1 MSKAAPTNI
10 TLSAIAGIY
19 ILAQVIIVPAL
30 PDLGII
36 FLSDYRTIQL
46 SVSAFSI
53 GAAIVNLIAG
63 PLSDRFGRRPIAIG
77 FFIIFIL
84 SSLGSYFSEN
94 IYIFLLFR
102 FFQASS
108 AAGMVLA
115 RVIVGDIYSGSKATV
130 MFGYISTIM
139 AIGPLI
145 GPLLGGLIS
154 DYLGSM
160 QIFNFLTI
168 LGLLLFGL
176 ILYDLDETN
185 LNRSPNML
193 SQIKSYPLLLL
204 SMNFWPPTL
213 VSAFSFSIFGIFFV
227 GAPFVAVNVY
237 GLSPSQIGLLLAFI
251 PLGFVPGNIIVGKI
265 VDRFSTKLL
274 LILGSMLLISG
285 PLIALLTSNLYTHP
299 LAFFLPMLIMG
310 FGTGIIWPI
319 ANTAIIQAVPSLA
332 GSASGISSALMVIT
346 SALSSGFLGWNIEN
360 IDPIMGLVGTLI
372 MAGIATILSALFIKS
387 ERQHN

>member
-94 IYIFLLFR
+94 IYIFLFFR

-310 FGTGIIWPI
+310 FGTGIIWPV

>member
-36 FLSDYRTIQL
+36 FSSDYRTIQL

-154 DYLGSM
+154 DYFGSM
-160 QIFNFLTI
+160 QIFNFLTL

-204 SMNFWPPTL
+204 SINFWPPTL

-310 FGTGIIWPI
+310 FGTGIIWPV

-346 SALSSGFLGWNIEN
+346 SAVSSGFLGWNIEN
-360 IDPIMGLVGTLI
+360 IDPIIGLVGTLI
-372 MAGIATILSALFIKS
+372 VAGIATILSALFIKS
-387 ERQHN
+387 D

>member
-310 FGTGIIWPI
+310 FGTGIIWPV

-372 MAGIATILSALFIKS
+372 VAGIATILSALFIKS
-387 ERQHN
+387 D

>member
-299 LAFFLPMLIMG
+299 LAFFLPMLILG
-310 FGTGIIWPI
+310 FGTGIIWPV

>member
-36 FLSDYRTIQL
+36 FSSDYRTIQL

-154 DYLGSM
+154 DYFGSM

-176 ILYDLDETN
+176 IIYDLDETN
-185 LNRSPNML
+185 LNRSANML

-274 LILGSMLLISG
+274 LILGSVLLISG

-310 FGTGIIWPI
+310 FGTGIIWPV

-372 MAGIATILSALFIKS
+372 MAGIATILSALFIK
-387 ERQHN
+387 ND

>member
-36 FLSDYRTIQL
+36 FSSDYRTIQL
-46 SVSAFSI
+46 SVSAFSV

-115 RVIVGDIYSGSKATV
+115 RVIVGDIYSGSKATI

-154 DYLGSM
+154 DYFGSM

-176 ILYDLDETN
+176 IIYDLDETN
-185 LNRSPNML
+185 LNRSANML

-274 LILGSMLLISG
+274 LILGSVLLISG

-310 FGTGIIWPI
+310 FGTGVIWPV

-346 SALSSGFLGWNIEN
+346 SAVSSGFLGWNIEN
-360 IDPIMGLVGTLI
+360 IDPIIGLVGTLI
-372 MAGIATILSALFIKS
+372 VAGIATILSALFIKID
-387 ERQHN
+387 

>member
-36 FLSDYRTIQL
+36 FSSDYRTIQL

-115 RVIVGDIYSGSKATV
+115 RVIVGDIYSGSKATI

-154 DYLGSM
+154 DYFGSM

-176 ILYDLDETN
+176 IIYDLDETN
-185 LNRSPNML
+185 LNRSANML

-274 LILGSMLLISG
+274 LILGSVLLISG

-310 FGTGIIWPI
+310 FGTGIIWPV

-372 MAGIATILSALFIKS
+372 MAGITTILSALFIKS
-387 ERQHN
+387 D

>member
-36 FLSDYRTIQL
+36 FSSDYRTIQL

-154 DYLGSM
+154 DYFGSM

-176 ILYDLDETN
+176 IIYDLDETN

-310 FGTGIIWPI
+310 FGTGIIWPV

-387 ERQHN
+387 D

>member
-36 FLSDYRTIQL
+36 FSSDYRTIQL

-154 DYLGSM
+154 DYFGSM

-176 ILYDLDETN
+176 IIYDLDETN
-185 LNRSPNML
+185 LNRSANML

-274 LILGSMLLISG
+274 LILGSVLLISG

-310 FGTGIIWPI
+310 FGTGIIWPV

-360 IDPIMGLVGTLI
+360 IDPIIGLVGTLI
-372 MAGIATILSALFIKS
+372 MAGIATILSTLFIKS
-387 ERQHN
+387 D

>member
-30 PDLGII
+30 PDLGVI
-36 FLSDYRTIQL
+36 FSSDYRTIQL

-274 LILGSMLLISG
+274 LILGSILLISG

-310 FGTGIIWPI
+310 FGTGIIWPV

-372 MAGIATILSALFIKS
+372 VAGIATILSALFIKS
-387 ERQHN
+387 D

>member
-36 FLSDYRTIQL
+36 FSSDYRTIQL

-154 DYLGSM
+154 DYFGSM

-176 ILYDLDETN
+176 IIYDLDETN
-185 LNRSPNML
+185 LNRSANML

-274 LILGSMLLISG
+274 LILGSVLLISG

-310 FGTGIIWPI
+310 FGTGVIWPV

-360 IDPIMGLVGTLI
+360 IDPIIGLVGTLI
-372 MAGIATILSALFIKS
+372 MAGIATIFSALFIKS
-387 ERQHN
+387 D

>member
-154 DYLGSM
+154 DYFGSM

-176 ILYDLDETN
+176 IIYDLDETN

-310 FGTGIIWPI
+310 FGTGIIWPV

>member
-36 FLSDYRTIQL
+36 FSSDYRTIQL

-154 DYLGSM
+154 DYFGSM

-310 FGTGIIWPI
+310 FGTGIIWPV

-360 IDPIMGLVGTLI
+360 IDPIMGVVGTLI

-387 ERQHN
+387 DRQHN

>member
-36 FLSDYRTIQL
+36 FSSDYRTIQL

-154 DYLGSM
+154 DYFGSM

-310 FGTGIIWPI
+310 FGTGIIWPV

-360 IDPIMGLVGTLI
+360 IDPYY
-372 MAGIATILSALFIKS
+372 GISGNAYYGRNCDYFISTFHKK
-387 ERQHN
+387 

>member
-36 FLSDYRTIQL
+36 FSSDYRTIQL

-154 DYLGSM
+154 DYFGSM

-274 LILGSMLLISG
+274 LILGSVLLISG

-310 FGTGIIWPI
+310 FGTGIIWPV

-387 ERQHN
+387 N